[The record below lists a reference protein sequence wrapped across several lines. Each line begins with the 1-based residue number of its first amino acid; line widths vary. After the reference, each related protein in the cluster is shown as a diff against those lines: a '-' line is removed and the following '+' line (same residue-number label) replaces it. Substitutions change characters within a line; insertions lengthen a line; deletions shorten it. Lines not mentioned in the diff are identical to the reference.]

1 MNQFFRRSIAAAAAA
16 LALTAGLAAGA
27 AETQNSSMPIL
38 MYHDLTQDPDKTSSM
53 TVTDER
59 FRLDMEF
66 LESFGYTPLFPSEVE
81 EIGEGKRS
89 LPSRPVMITFD
100 DGYLSN
106 YTIAAPILQQTGM
119 KATVAL
125 IASHI
130 KDADNSDS
138 SRHSLNWDE
147 VKSMY
152 DSGLFRFGSHTY
164 NLHNPQYGGANAPDG
179 INGIMREKGET
190 QAQYNERVE
199 NDLAQSISLI
209 KEHTGQST
217 VNYFSY
223 PYGAYD
229 RWMQPILEKNGIKIS
244 TLTNAGMARP
254 TYGLYNLPRYGIR
267 MDRTV
272 PMVLRQKA
280 NATPTTVTVSL
291 NGKKTT
297 LQAYSIGDENYVRV
311 RDAALLL
318 SGCEWDYAVG
328 WSEEKQQVTLSPREQ
343 YTAIGTENKVLPS
356 GQRTVQ
362 SVTEPTIVDGQ
373 SHMIAAFNIDDY
385 NYYRLRSLASV
396 CGFDVDWDEAS
407 QTVKIVA

>member
-1 MNQFFRRSIAAAAAA
+1 MKKFWQRLVLFGLTGAFFVSCISCSAAN
-16 LALTAGLAAGA
+16 TA
-27 AETQNSSMPIL
+27 SKVPIL
-38 MYHDLTQDPDKTSSM
+38 MYHNLTNDPSAVTSM
-53 TVTDER
+53 TITGER
-59 FRLDMEF
+59 FQEDMEY
-66 LESFGYTPLFPSEVE
+66 LEYNGYTPLLSADL
-81 EIGEGKRS
+81 INIRAGKEAM
-89 LPSRPVMITFD
+89 PERPVMITFD
-100 DGYLSN
+100 DGYRSN
-106 YTIAAPILQQTGM
+106 YDIAYPILQKTGM
-119 KATVAL
+119 KAVIAL
-125 IASHI
+125 IGKSIRAN
-130 KDADNSDS
+130 DNTEAN
-138 SRHSLNWDE
+138 RFFLKWDE
-147 VKSMY
+147 AAEMA
-152 DSGLFRFGSHTY
+152 DSGLVELASHTY
-164 NLHNPQYGGANAPDG
+164 NLHNPQYGGLTAPDG
-179 INGIMREKGET
+179 INGIMREKGES
-190 QAQYNERVE
+190 QSQYTERVG

-209 KEHTGQST
+209 KQHTGQTT

-272 PMVLRQKA
+272 PMVLRQR
-280 NATPTTVTVSL
+280 ATAAPTTVTVSL

-343 YTAIGTENKVLPS
+343 YTPIGTENKVLSP
-356 GQRTVQ
+356 QKRTVQ
-362 SVTEPTIVDGQ
+362 SVTEPTIVEGQ
-373 SHMIAAFNIDDY
+373 SHMIAAFCIDNY

-396 CGFDVDWDEAS
+396 CGFDVDWDEAN